1 MDTSAIKAVAI
12 DARKQLMEG
21 VERRC
26 LQFGIVSGA
35 DPTLR
40 AVGGRVLSNDELR
53 QRQELLRLQDGL
65 REGAEDGHAALVERA
80 AYTWFDRL
88 FAIRFMEANDRLPSH
103 VRLFSAQDGSF
114 DPECLR
120 EAMDLPIE
128 GLDRE
133 EVASLVAQ
141 GDDEELFRTILLA
154 QCEELSGC
162 MPSVFE
168 PVGAAMELLLPDHL
182 LARDGVIQSLVE
194 GVPEESWTQGVE
206 IVGWAYQ
213 FYVQERKDAY
223 FATGEPA
230 KRDDI
235 APATQLFTPE
245 WIVRYLVENSLGR
258 LWMSNR
264 PDSSL
269 EERMEYYMPPREGQ
283 REEFR
288 HIDSPEDISLIDP
301 ACGSGHILVYAF
313 DLLASMYEE
322 SGYRL
327 RDIPRLILA
336 KNLTGLEID
345 PRAASLASFALTMK
359 ACELDPR
366 FLTRG
371 GRISPRITCLQPVEI
386 SPEDMEELPM
396 TVERERLVNMRD
408 ELAHLDEIGS
418 LWNPGADG
426 AEMLSALAGE
436 METENGL
443 FAQAAST
450 SLRRAEEYARTLS
463 SGYDCVVANPPYMGS
478 GKMNPWLSEW
488 VKGHYPEE
496 KGDLCT
502 CFVRRGVDACA
513 PGGYTSLITA
523 SSWMF
528 ISSFERM
535 RENIAE
541 RAAITSLIQQS
552 THGFPSVTVPTCMFT
567 LVQTTEDIEGC
578 YIRLEDFDR
587 PRLQQPKALEAIRN
601 PSCGWRYYARL
612 SSFKSIPGMPFA
624 YYIAPEL
631 RNAFAVAKPLSE
643 IARPR
648 KGLGTGNKDLFM
660 RGWWEVPWDNLCLN
674 ASDRDEARAS
684 GARWFPHNKGGSFR
698 RWYGNNDYVVD
709 WAEDGAAIKSY
720 RNGRGQLAARPQNQD
735 CYFKE
740 CVTWSKVSTGQLAFR
755 YKPTGTIF
763 NEAGPAIFGD
773 TDLMLRLE
781 AFLNS
786 SVCGKVA
793 EAISPTLDFQVGQVA
808 TYPILPEVLTEDT
821 VGTVRELTKDAKDDW
836 DSSEVSW
843 DFLRHPLVRGDRL
856 EDAYAEWS
864 EECRQRH
871 ERSKKNEE
879 DLNERFIHIYNMEG
893 EADTDVPHDRVS
905 ARLADRQRDVKS
917 LVSFAV
923 GCMFGRYSLDV
934 PGLVLAGQG
943 GGIREYLER
952 VPEPTFMPDED
963 GILPVTDDEY
973 FEDDIVTLFVGFMSR
988 AYGEGRLEENLRF
1001 VADSLGGSGSPRQ
1014 VLRNYFSNCFYADH
1028 CATYNLPGTGKRPIY
1043 WMLESGPLGGFRAM
1057 LYVHRYT
1064 PDLLARVRTDYVHE
1078 RQERY
1083 RSRISEL
1090 ESQKKSASKSDAREI
1105 DRELRTTRA
1114 QLDETNKFEER
1125 LHHLADQMIE
1135 LDLNDGVKSN
1145 YARLQSVL
1153 ARIR

>member
-1 MDTSAIKAVAI
+1 
-12 DARKQLMEG
+12 MEG

-26 LQFGIVSGA
+26 LQFGITSGA

-40 AVGGRVLSNDELR
+40 AVGGRVLSNDEAR
-53 QRQELLRLQDGL
+53 QRQELLRLQDSL
-65 REGAEDGHAALVERA
+65 REGAGDGHAVLVERA

-103 VRLFSAQDGSF
+103 VRIFSGQDGSF
-114 DPECLR
+114 EPECLR

-133 EVASLVAQ
+133 EVANLVAR
-141 GDDEELFRTILLA
+141 GDDEALFRTILLA

-223 FATGEPA
+223 FASGEPA

-258 LWMSNR
+258 LWMMNR

-269 EERMEYYMPPREGQ
+269 DERMEYYMPPRGVQSEG
-283 REEFR
+283 FR
-288 HIDSPEDISLIDP
+288 RIDSPEDISLVDP

-322 SGYRL
+322 LGYRL
-327 RDIPRLILA
+327 RDIPRLILT

-366 FLTRG
+366 FLTRSEHV
-371 GRISPRITCLQPVEI
+371 SPRITCLQPVEI
-386 SPEDMEELPM
+386 SPEDMEGLPM
-396 TVERERLVNMRD
+396 TVEREGLVNMRD

-418 LWNPGADG
+418 LWEPGAGG

-436 METENGL
+436 MEAENGL
-443 FAQAAST
+443 FAQAASA
-450 SLRRAEEYARTLS
+450 SLRRAEAYARTLS
-463 SGYDCVVANPPYMGS
+463 AGYDCVVANPPYMGS

-488 VKGHYPEE
+488 VKGHFPEE
-496 KGDLCT
+496 KGDLCA
-502 CFVRRGVDACA
+502 CFIKRGLDFCDSAGYCA
-513 PGGYTSLITA
+513 EITMQ
-523 SSWMF
+523 SWMF
-528 ISSFERM
+528 IDSYKKMRASILKSHGITLMAHLGAHAFNSIGGEVVSTTATVFTDAKQAGEGTYFRLTSFNSEEDKSVAFR
-535 RENIAE
+535 N
-541 RAAITSLIQQS
+541 AIN
-552 THGFPSVTVPTCMFT
+552 HPDCG
-567 LVQTTEDIEGC
+567 LVFHAK
-578 YIRLEDFDR
+578 LE
-587 PRLQQPKALEAIRN
+587 
-601 PSCGWRYYARL
+601 
-612 SSFKSIPGMPFA
+612 SFKSIPGSPIA
-624 YYIAPEL
+624 YFLAPAL
-631 RNAFAVAKPLSE
+631 RDAFAQGAPLAKILT
-643 IARPR
+643 PR

-660 RGWWEVPWDNLCLN
+660 RGWWEVPQDNLCLN
-674 ASDRDEARAS
+674 ASNRDEAMAS

-698 RWYGNNDYVVD
+698 KWYGNNDYVVN
-709 WAEDGAAIKSY
+709 WADDGAAIKSY
-720 RNGRGQLAARPQNQD
+720 RNKRGQLAARPQNQD

-755 YKPTGTIF
+755 YKPAGSIF
-763 NEAGPAIFGD
+763 NEVAPAIFGE

-821 VGTVRELTKDAKDDW
+821 VGTVRELTEDAKDDW

-843 DFLRHPLVRGDRL
+843 DFLKHPLIRGDRL
-856 EDAYAEWS
+856 EDAYEEWS
-864 EECRQRH
+864 GECKRRH

-879 DLNERFIHIYNMEG
+879 ELNERFVRIYHMEG
-893 EADTDVPHDRVS
+893 EADTDVSDDRVS

-917 LVSFAV
+917 LVSYAV

-943 GGIREYLER
+943 EGIREYLER
-952 VPEPTFMPDED
+952 VPEPTFTPDKD

-973 FEDDIVTLFVGFMSR
+973 FEDDVVTMFVSFMSR
-988 AYGEGRLEENLRF
+988 AYGEEHLEENLRF

-1014 VLRNYFSNCFYADH
+1014 VLRDYFSNRFYADH

-1057 LYVHRYT
+1057 LYIHRYT

-1090 ESQKKSASKSDAREI
+1090 ESQKKSASKSDARRIE
-1105 DRELRTTRA
+1105 RELRTTKA

-1153 ARIR
+1153 AKIK